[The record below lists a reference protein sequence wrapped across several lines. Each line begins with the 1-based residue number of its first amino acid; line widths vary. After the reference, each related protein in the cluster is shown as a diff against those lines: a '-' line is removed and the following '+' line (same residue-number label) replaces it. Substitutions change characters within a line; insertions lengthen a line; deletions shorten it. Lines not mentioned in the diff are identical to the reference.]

1 MPPRRRAVTLV
12 TVGPLV
18 SFVSMLSAAS
28 ATRLAIL
35 IVLSLGSGSP
45 QRAADQNVDPVTG
58 RVIAPTM
65 GVEGADW
72 LDRPEREREEQPQK
86 VIAALHLTPGV
97 NVGEVGAGTGFY
109 ALRIAKRIQPGGTY
123 YANDLQPAMLT
134 RLESKVAAQ
143 KVTNI
148 KTIVGTQTDPRLP
161 RGTLD
166 YVLMVDVYHELSQPQ
181 IILRNI
187 AAALKPGG
195 KLVLIEFRK
204 EDSNVPIRPEHEM
217 TVKDVEAEL
226 SAEGYVLDHL
236 VETLPWQHMFF
247 FRRHS

>member
-1 MPPRRRAVTLV
+1 
-12 TVGPLV
+12 
-18 SFVSMLSAAS
+18 MLSAAS

-35 IVLSLGSGSP
+35 IILSLRCGCP
-45 QRAADQNVDPVTG
+45 QRTADQNAHPVTG

-86 VIAALHLTPGV
+86 VIATLHLAPGV

-134 RLESKVAAQ
+134 RLASKVAAQ
-143 KVTNI
+143 KITNI

-161 RGTLD
+161 RRTLD

-204 EDSNVPIRPEHEM
+204 EDPNVPIRPEHEM

-226 SAEGYVLDHL
+226 AAEGYVLDHL
-236 VETLPWQHMFF
+236 IETLPWQHLFF

>member
-1 MPPRRRAVTLV
+1 
-12 TVGPLV
+12 
-18 SFVSMLSAAS
+18 MLSPTS
-28 ATRLAIL
+28 ATRFAVLL
-35 IVLSLGSGSP
+35 LVLSFGSGFVQAVAGQS
-45 QRAADQNVDPVTG
+45 ANPVTG
-58 RVIAPTM
+58 RAIAPTM
-65 GVEGADW
+65 GVGGADW

-86 VIAALHLTPGV
+86 AIAALHLAPGM

-109 ALRIAKRIQPGGTY
+109 ALRIAKRIQPGGSY
-123 YANDLQPAMLT
+123 YANDLQPAMLM
-134 RLESKVAAQ
+134 RLQSKVAAQ
-143 KVTNI
+143 QVTNI

-161 RGTLD
+161 RATLD

-181 IILRNI
+181 TILRNV
-187 AAALKPGG
+187 AAALKPDG

-204 EDSNVPIRPEHEM
+204 EDPKVPIRPEHEM

-247 FRRHS
+247 FRRDR